1 MSLLSEAKGLTVQ
14 TGGRCTVYLLEQ
26 TLEPAE
32 LADLRQSLNDP
43 DPQTGKPVPATAI
56 ARTLAGG
63 YFGDRGRG
71 LHALAIQRHRRGDCR
86 CR

>member
-14 TGGRCTVYLLEQ
+14 TGGRCTVYLLAK

-32 LADLRQSLNDP
+32 AEELREAIAADVQS
-43 DPQTGKPVPATAI
+43 TAI
-56 ARTLAGG
+56 ARALAARGHTLNS
-63 YFGDRGRG
+63 
-71 LHALAIQRHRRGDCR
+71 LAIQRHRRGDCR